1 MKRFIITKNEF
12 NPQQF
17 CLYLYDVEG
26 YGMYTWGSTSQ
37 RRICYD
43 KKLNMPYINTWE
55 WGGRFEDDYTER
67 EYLDIVDEFD
77 TLEEL
82 KKYYVVEKD
91 PCDINGFDEEFET
104 ENLTLYYSDVEI
116 ITKKNN

>member
-1 MKRFIITKNEF
+1 MKRFIVTKNEF

-17 CLYLYDVEG
+17 CLYDVEG

-37 RRICYD
+37 RSINYD
-43 KKLNMPYINTWE
+43 EELNKPYIDTWE
-55 WGGRFEDDYTER
+55 WGGHFEDDYTER

-82 KKYYVVEKD
+82 KKCYIVEKD
-91 PCDINGFDEEFET
+91 PCDINDFDEEFET
-104 ENLTLYYSDVEI
+104 ENPTLYYSDVEI

>member
-1 MKRFIITKNEF
+1 MKRFIVTKNEF

-17 CLYLYDVEG
+17 CLYDVEG

-37 RRICYD
+37 RSINYD
-43 KKLNMPYINTWE
+43 EELNEPYIDTWE
-55 WGGRFEDDYTER
+55 WGGCFEDDYTER

-82 KKYYVVEKD
+82 KKHYVVEKD

-104 ENLTLYYSDVEI
+104 ENPTLYYSDVEI